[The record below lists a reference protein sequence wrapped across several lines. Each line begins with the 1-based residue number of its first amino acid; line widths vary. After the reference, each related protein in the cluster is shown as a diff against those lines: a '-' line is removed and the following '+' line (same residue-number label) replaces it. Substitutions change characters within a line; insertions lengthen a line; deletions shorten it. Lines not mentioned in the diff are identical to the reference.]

1 MINQYVELNSVK
13 LFQSG
18 MEFDH
23 TILDSL
29 NLFGYGPGERDRRF
43 LSGQGLRPN
52 WNDAILE

>member
-1 MINQYVELNSVK
+1 
-13 LFQSG
+13 

-29 NLFGYGPGERDRRF
+29 NLFANGSDERDRRF
-43 LSGQGLRPN
+43 ISSQGLRPN